1 MTYEKKMM
9 SSTIRTV
16 ACVLS
21 FALLLGLLPS
31 MAAAQPGRDGSS
43 PLARSAAADY
53 RAQARYP
60 EHSHAL
66 EAGRPDPVADRY
78 TPTRHSLG
86 GPDGAPPRLSVWAD
100 AVAFQSPE
108 PVDLFAT
115 LMGPGRHTAVI
126 TGDVEDA
133 TGRKIGEVIYLDDGV
148 APDAHAGD
156 GIYSARFEMPADA
169 TPDLAQAY
177 LVKVDAGLENGDFRR
192 VAAGFL
198 YTSPWAELTG
208 NFRDRVVDGDLVVS
222 AEVSVER
229 SGRFHLEG
237 AVHTMSGDPVG
248 WAQTAVELE
257 PGTHWVDLSFYGL
270 MFQDR
275 HVNGPVRLG
284 SVALTTTG
292 AMPNGL
298 GDPLF
303 DAYTT
308 GPVRGERMR
317 SEPFG
322 RKDLLDAAAR
332 LEGRGPAN

>member
-1 MTYEKKMM
+1 MNHENKLMN
-9 SSTIRTV
+9 SIIRTV
-16 ACVLS
+16 ACALS
-21 FALLLGLLPS
+21 LALLVLGVLPS
-31 MAAAQPGRDGSS
+31 VAAAQDSHS
-43 PLARSAAADY
+43 TLAASAAADY

-86 GPDGAPPRLSVWAD
+86 GPDGALPRLSVWAG
-100 AVAFQSPE
+100 AVAFQAPA
-108 PVDLFAT
+108 PIDLFAT
-115 LMGPGRHTAVI
+115 LEGPGRHTAVI

-133 TGRKIGEVIYLDDGV
+133 TGRKVGEVIYLDDGV
-148 APDAHAGD
+148 APDAHAHD
-156 GIYSARFEMPADA
+156 GVYSARFEMPADA

-177 LVKVDAGLENGDFRR
+177 LVKVDAGLDNGDFRR

-208 NFRDRVVDGDLVVS
+208 SFRDRVVDGNLVVS

-237 AVHTMSGDPVG
+237 ALHTMSGDPVG

-257 PGTHWVDLSFYGL
+257 PGVHWVDLSFYGL
-270 MFQDR
+270 MFHDR
-275 HVNGPVRLG
+275 NVSGPLRLG
-284 SVALTTTG
+284 TVALTTTG

-298 GDPLF
+298 GAPLF

-308 GPVRGERMR
+308 HPVRAGEMR
-317 SEPFG
+317 AEPFG
-322 RKDLLDAAAR
+322 RPDLLDAAAR
-332 LEGRGPAN
+332 LEGRGPGN